1 MHADTPL
8 WQSAGRCACGSSSL
22 LLNRCVTCPTLEVEH
37 ARATSPAG
45 RLLERVLEL
54 DFDTQRFAVPW
65 GDVTAEEAMALKVL
79 VQERDKWTAELRKR
93 EADDADM
100 RRRVEGAQRRAGQ

>member
-1 MHADTPL
+1 
-8 WQSAGRCACGSSSL
+8 
-22 LLNRCVTCPTLEVEH
+22 VLEVEH

-65 GDVTAEEAMALKVL
+65 SDVTAEEAGALKIL
-79 VQERDKWTAELRKR
+79 VQERDKWAAEERKR
-93 EADDADM
+93 AQDDADM
-100 RRRVEGAQRRAGQ
+100 QRRMEEGGRRG